1 MIRNRDAFLYVR
13 RTFLGRN
20 QIVMDPFEI
29 VEAKGP
35 LWRHSFATYDNKGGG
50 VSDAEKKKTTG

>member
-1 MIRNRDAFLYVR
+1 MLLYVR